1 MNDTY
6 KIFAAHADNCWRQH
20 LGAGEHGTLES
31 AIKEARSLVGR
42 GVLPTVP
49 LVVSTHSDGQEL
61 FRADPPDLEA
71 NPPSLGNDS

>member
-6 KIFAAHADNCWRQH
+6 KIFAAHPGNCWRQH

-42 GVLPTVP
+42 GLLPDVP
-49 LVVSTHSDGQEL
+49 LVVATHRDGQEL
-61 FRADPPDLEA
+61 FRADPPQR
-71 NPPSLGNDS
+71 SWR